1 MWAGVWG
8 SASPEPWQDEDV
20 TRAPGAAL
28 LAMTAVSVLDSSDGH
43 ATAMKHRHLP
53 S

>member
-1 MWAGVWG
+1 M
-8 SASPEPWQDEDV
+8 

-43 ATAMKHRHLP
+43 AAAMKQASALNYKLK
-53 S
+53 